1 MTHEAYVCYDE
12 RDRQICDAICD
23 IFEENNIRTWIKSKN
38 LVKGD
43 SVDRITDA
51 ISSSKC
57 FVLILSNN
65 SKDANFILT
74 ETDIAFSRNI
84 PIIAFKIDDLRLDGN
99 LEFILENQKMIP
111 SFPNSKKQLEILV
124 KETSNVVKNPV
135 GNVKINSKSL
145 KVFEKVNPNRKGNNI
160 KKYIKIAIPIVV
172 VLILIYFFVILPTGQ
187 NTTEDGIFSMNI
199 TDVDVSG
206 TNGQYK
212 YVVYGESYNMPA
224 DSTNYLMNIKFFD
237 KNEYLV
243 YEINSTVDEFKS
255 GVIGSCELE
264 NDNITHVGFKLIDLN
279 DNVISNEDY
288 VIK

>member
-206 TNGQYK
+206 TNDQYK

>member
-1 MTHEAYVCYDE
+1 M
-12 RDRQICDAICD
+12 
-23 IFEENNIRTWIKSKN
+23 
-38 LVKGD
+38 
-43 SVDRITDA
+43 
-51 ISSSKC
+51 
-57 FVLILSNN
+57 
-65 SKDANFILT
+65 
-74 ETDIAFSRNI
+74 
-84 PIIAFKIDDLRLDGN
+84 
-99 LEFILENQKMIP
+99 
-111 SFPNSKKQLEILV
+111 EILV

>member
-23 IFEENNIRTWIKSKN
+23 IFEENNIRTWIKSKD

-57 FVLILSNN
+57 FILLLSDN
-65 SKDANFILT
+65 SKDVNFILT

-99 LEFILENQKMIP
+99 LEFILENQKTIP

-124 KETSNVVKNPV
+124 KETSKIVEKPV
-135 GNVKINSKSL
+135 DKVKINSKSL
-145 KVFEKVNPNRKGNNI
+145 KVFEKINPNRKDNNI

-187 NTTEDGIFSMNI
+187 NTTEEGIFSMNI
-199 TDVDVSG
+199 TDVDVNG
-206 TNGQYK
+206 ANGQYK
-212 YVVYGESYNMPA
+212 YVVHGESYNMPA

-243 YEINSTVDEFKS
+243 YEINSTADEFKS

-264 NDNITHVGFKLIDLN
+264 NDNITHVGFKLFDLN
-279 DNVISNEDY
+279 DNVISKENY